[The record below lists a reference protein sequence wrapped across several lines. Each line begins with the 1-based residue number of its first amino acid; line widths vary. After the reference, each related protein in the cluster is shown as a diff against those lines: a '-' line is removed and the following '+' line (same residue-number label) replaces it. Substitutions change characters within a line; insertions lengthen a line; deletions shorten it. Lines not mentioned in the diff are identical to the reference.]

1 MLLPTHLIRVTVVQP
16 TVALIRV
23 TADIATTAALMYQYL
38 RASTETGKPAQ
49 LVQINPPTPHTRVT
63 AAQATVALI
72 RVTQGTVSTVHRMY
86 QYLRANLEMGKTVR
100 LVPMRRQI
108 PTIQAPGQ
116 PAATV
121 PTAATAVTAIMV
133 LLMSQ
138 YRQASTEAGKLAQL
152 VPISLPTL
160 HTQVTAAQATAA
172 RGLAMRLTILTEA
185 LVQPEIST
193 VTKALPNPNLV

>member
-1 MLLPTHLIRVTVVQP
+1 MLPPIHLIRATVAQP

-72 RVTQGTVSTVHRMY
+72 RATADTVSTVHRMY
-86 QYLRANLEMGKTVR
+86 QYLRANLEMGKTAR
-100 LVPMRRQI
+100 LVPMRLQI
-108 PTIQAPGQ
+108 PIIQVT
-116 PAATV
+116 AAQVTAA
-121 PTAATAVTAIMV
+121 PTAATAATAITV

-138 YRQASTEAGKLAQL
+138 YPQASIETDKTVRL

-172 RGLAMRLTILTEA
+172 RGLAMLLTI
-185 LVQPEIST
+185 
-193 VTKALPNPNLV
+193 

>member
-1 MLLPTHLIRVTVVQP
+1 MLPPIHLIRATVAQP

-63 AAQATVALI
+63 VAQATVALI
-72 RVTQGTVSTVHRMY
+72 RATADTVSTVHRMY

-100 LVPMRRQI
+100 LVPMRLQI
-108 PTIQAPGQ
+108 PIIQVT
-116 PAATV
+116 AAQVTAA
-121 PTAATAVTAIMV
+121 PTAATAATAITV

-138 YRQASTEAGKLAQL
+138 YPQASIETDKTVRL

-160 HTQVTAAQATAA
+160 HTQATAAQATAA

-193 VTKALPNPNLV
+193 VTKALPNPKPV